1 MDFHLFLESKWK
13 NRETGN
19 KEGTFF
25 HPFTHFEHFATSAL
39 LLFLFTRVIYV
50 CVYIYIIYV
59 YTYMYIYNTYIYI
72 YVFFPEPSES

>member
-25 HPFTHFEHFATSAL
+25 HPFTHFEHFAWTIFPWTIWKLAEEIMGQR
-39 LLFLFTRVIYV
+39 FIYWRTQNKLQDSGIV
-50 CVYIYIIYV
+50 W
-59 YTYMYIYNTYIYI
+59 
-72 YVFFPEPSES
+72 